1 MNYYAKGGQPYGI
14 KSLARE
20 LPNYGRYNDD
30 MVAHISSEEAALL
43 KALGGAGTINPVT
56 GLPEYGL
63 KKVFKSVAQP
73 IEKAIIR
80 PIGDVVKP
88 IAQDLGIVGQI
99 AATYFGG
106 PIGAGLY
113 AGIAG
118 GGKGFDFK
126 RALMAGALAYGAQN
140 LAQGVS
146 DASGMPAAG
155 ADTATTAST
164 SVPSDA
170 LVPPGADSSFGI
182 GNTGATNTG
191 FGINAGPAPV
201 EGIAPSGATASGSV
215 VPPNTGTIGIS
226 AGSAPIDYNPTSF
239 LDRAGAAISDYG
251 SSIYEKG
258 ANLPEN
264 FDRFTTGAGKLLTGD
279 KAAIEAFKNS
289 GVTMSNTALP
299 MFVGYT
305 GMKGIDES
313 QKLKDEADLAN
324 AASEAERAEIL
335 ARIENSRLRG
345 VEAMKANP
353 YRFAQGGDVPS
364 LNNMPA
370 GGLASIQGMRDGYAP
385 MITNTGDMPQYAE
398 GGIAGYSRDEDRY
411 DVNLPDRER
420 RMRFNAQPYAVD
432 MENKAVAG
440 RLGVDYPVG
449 STGNISAGLGG
460 MAYKT
465 PEGMRARANS
475 MDIGASGRVGPGF
488 ARAQMIRD
496 LNSGQKRYQVGY
508 DIPFAEGG
516 QARFLSGG
524 GDGMSDDIPATI
536 EGKQPARLADGEFV
550 VPADVVSHLGN
561 GSSKAGAKKLYSM
574 MDKVRTART
583 GTKKQ
588 GKQINPARF
597 MPA

>member
-20 LPNYGRYNDD
+20 LPTYGRYNDD

-43 KALGGAGTINPVT
+43 KSLGGAGTINPVT

-63 KKVFKSVAQP
+63 SKVWKSVAQP
-73 IEKAIIR
+73 IEKAIVR
-80 PIGDVVKP
+80 PIGDIVKP
-88 IAQDLGIVGQI
+88 IAQDLGIVGQL

-106 PIGAGLY
+106 PLGAGLY

-140 LAQGVS
+140 LAQGLE
-146 DASGMPAAG
+146 GAG
-155 ADTATTAST
+155 GGGTA
-164 SVPSDA
+164 
-170 LVPPGADSSFGI
+170 GI
-182 GNTGATNTG
+182 D
-191 FGINAGPAPV
+191 
-201 EGIAPSGATASGSV
+201 ATASDV
-215 VPPNTGTIGIS
+215 AGTLGTES
-226 AGSAPIDYNPTSF
+226 ASTAANSQSAMLADQAAGFGDAGLKSIQSGASYATPSAIDST
-239 LDRAGAAISDYG
+239 AGALVGDAADTTAGMAEAANKSGFENFTDKVSQTASEYG
-251 SSIYEKG
+251 SKLNNMSPYKDTDFGKVYDGAKG
-258 ANLPEN
+258 IMS
-264 FDRFTTGAGKLLTGD
+264 GD
-279 KAAIEAFKNS
+279 KAALEGFKAS
-289 GVTMSNTALP
+289 GATLSNTALP
-299 MFVGYT
+299 MFMGYT
-305 GMKGIDES
+305 GIKGIDES

-335 ARIENSRLRG
+335 ARIEKSRLRG
-345 VEAMKANP
+345 VEAMQSNP
-353 YRFAQGGDVPS
+353 YRFANGGAVPQ

-370 GGLASIQGMRDGYAP
+370 GGLAALQGMREGYGANQ
-385 MITNTGDMPQYAE
+385 T
-398 GGIAGYSRDEDRY
+398 
-411 DVNLPDRER
+411 
-420 RMRFNAQPYAVD
+420 VD
-432 MENKAVAG
+432 
-440 RLGVDYPVG
+440 
-449 STGNISAGLGG
+449 GNI
-460 MAYKT
+460 
-465 PEGMRARANS
+465 P
-475 MDIGASGRVGPGF
+475 
-488 ARAQMIRD
+488 Q
-496 LNSGQKRYQVGY
+496 
-508 DIPFAEGG
+508 FAEGG

>member
-1 MNYYAKGGQPYGI
+1 MNYYAQGGQPYGI

-43 KALGGAGTINPVT
+43 KSLGGAGTINPVT

-63 KKVFKSVAQP
+63 KKVWKSVTQP
-73 IEKAIIR
+73 IEKAIVR
-80 PIGDVVKP
+80 PIGDIVKP
-88 IAQDLGIVGQI
+88 IAQDLGIVGQL

-155 ADTATTAST
+155 ADATTTAGT

-170 LVPPGADSSFGI
+170 LVPPGSESSFGI
-182 GNTGATNTG
+182 GNTGATDTG

-201 EGIAPSGATASGSV
+201 EGIAPSGAVASGSV
-215 VPPNTGTIGIS
+215 TPPNTGSFGIS
-226 AGSAPIDYNPTSF
+226 AGTAPIDYNPASF
-239 LDRAGAAISDYG
+239 LDRAGTAIADYG
-251 SSIYEKG
+251 SSIYDKG
-258 ANLPEN
+258 VNLPEN

-279 KAAIEAFKNS
+279 PSAIEAFKAS
-289 GVTMSNTALP
+289 GASLSNTALP

-305 GMKGIDES
+305 GMQGIDEA
-313 QKLKDEADLAN
+313 QKMKDEADLE
-324 AASEAERAEIL
+324 AAKSDAEREEIL

-345 VEAMKANP
+345 VAAMKANP
-353 YRFAQGGDVPS
+353 YMFAMGGSVDDEAGFDDW
-364 LNNMPA
+364 NNA
-370 GGLASIQGMRDGYAP
+370 
-385 MITNTGDMPQYAE
+385 
-398 GGIAGYSRDEDRY
+398 GIASMADGGMAEDRFNT
-411 DVNLPDRER
+411 DVPDRER
-420 RMRFNAQPYAVD
+420 RMRFNAQPYAIDV
-432 MENKAVAG
+432 ENKAIAG
-440 RLGVDYPVG
+440 RLGVDYPIG
-449 STGNISAGLGG
+449 KTGNISAGLGG
-460 MAYKT
+460 MAAKT
-465 PEGMRARANS
+465 PEGMRARANT

-496 LNSGQKRYQVGY
+496 LNSGQNRYQLGY

>member
-43 KALGGAGTINPVT
+43 KSLGGAGTINPVT

-88 IAQDLGIVGQI
+88 IAQDLGIVGQL

-140 LAQGVS
+140 LAKGLEGAGGGGTAGV
-146 DASGMPAAG
+146 D
-155 ADTATTAST
+155 
-164 SVPSDA
+164 
-170 LVPPGADSSFGI
+170 
-182 GNTGATNTG
+182 
-191 FGINAGPAPV
+191 
-201 EGIAPSGATASGSV
+201 ATASDV
-215 VPPNTGTIGIS
+215 AANLGTEASTAPLSQSAMLADQAAGFGDAGLKSIQSGASYATPSGIDLVGNAADTT
-226 AGSAPIDYNPTSF
+226 AGMAEAANRSGFENFTN
-239 LDRAGAAISDYG
+239 RASQTLSDYG
-251 SSIYEKG
+251 SKLNNMSPYKDTDFSKVYEGAKG
-258 ANLPEN
+258 I
-264 FDRFTTGAGKLLTGD
+264 LTGD
-279 KAAIEAFKNS
+279 KAALEGFKAS
-289 GVTMSNTALP
+289 GATLSNTALP

-305 GMKGIDES
+305 GMQGIDES

-335 ARIENSRLRG
+335 ARIENARLRG

-353 YRFAQGGDVPS
+353 YRFAEGGGVPN

-385 MITNTGDMPQYAE
+385 IITNTGDMPQFAE
-398 GGIAGYSRDEDRY
+398 GGIAAYSRDEDRY
-411 DVNLPDRER
+411 DVDIPDRER
-420 RMRFNAQPYAVD
+420 SMRFNAQPYAVD
-432 MENKAVAG
+432 MENKMVAG
-440 RLGVDYPVG
+440 RLGVDYPIG
-449 STGNISAGLGG
+449 KTGNISAGLGG

-465 PEGMRARANS
+465 PEGMRARANA

>member
-1 MNYYAKGGQPYGI
+1 MNYYAQGGQPYGI

-43 KALGGAGTINPVT
+43 KSLGGAGTINPVT

-88 IAQDLGIVGQI
+88 IAQDLGIVGQL

-140 LAQGVS
+140 LANAVG
-146 DASGMPAAG
+146 DASGVPASG
-155 ADTATTAST
+155 ADATTAST

-170 LVPPGADSSFGI
+170 LVPPGSESSFGV

-191 FGINAGPAPV
+191 FGINAGPPPV
-201 EGIAPSGATASGSV
+201 EGINPSGVTASGSV
-215 VPPNTGTIGIS
+215 VPPNTGSFGIS
-226 AGSAPIDYNPTSF
+226 AGQAPIDYNPASF
-239 LDRAGAAISDYG
+239 LDRAGTAISNYG
-251 SSIYEKG
+251 SSVYDK
-258 ANLPEN
+258 AVNLPEN
-264 FDRFTTGAGKLLTGD
+264 LSRFSEGAGKLLTGD
-279 KAAIEAFKNS
+279 KAAIEAFKAS
-289 GVTMSNTALP
+289 GATMSNTALP

-335 ARIENSRLRG
+335 AKIENSRLRG

-353 YRFAQGGDVPS
+353 YRFANGGQVPQ
-364 LNNMPA
+364 LNNMPS
-370 GGLASIQGMRDGYAP
+370 GGLAAIEGMRDGYGA
-385 MITNTGDMPQYAE
+385 MQTTDGNIPQFAE
-398 GGIAGYSRDEDRY
+398 GGIAGYNRDEDRY
-411 DVNLPDRER
+411 DVDVPDRER

-432 MENKAVAG
+432 MENKMVMG

-449 STGNISAGLGG
+449 KTGNISAGLGG
-460 MAYKT
+460 MAAKT

-475 MDIGASGRVGPGF
+475 MDVGASGRVGPGF